1 MVVISTSNKYNVWC
15 WKDHNDDYV
24 FGDIVDASKKH
35 PKKEMISVGLS
46 KFARGVLKH
55 DEFFGDTV
63 DTLKEDIEQ
72 H

>member
-1 MVVISTSNKYNVWC
+1 
-15 WKDHNDDYV
+15 
-24 FGDIVDASKKH
+24 
-35 PKKEMISVGLS
+35 MISVGLS

-55 DEFFGDTV
+55 DEFFGDTA